1 VPAKRGG
8 NGWLLASRI
17 GSNAL
22 YTTVQVRDGGSPTS
36 AVHGLPQARLCGRGG
51 SLRTYARNTPIA
63 TLIGAGQRPDT
74 AYMRK
79 LWCV

>member
-1 VPAKRGG
+1 MPSRPLPFLWLRLGTAAARRRLGEPAVPVKRGG

-36 AVHGLPQARLCGRGG
+36 AVHGLPQARLCG
-51 SLRTYARNTPIA
+51 
-63 TLIGAGQRPDT
+63 
-74 AYMRK
+74 
-79 LWCV
+79 